1 MADMPAPSSAA
12 VRAALWD
19 TLTSR
24 AILALAAAAVGLLMT
39 VLARAAWGYLRG
51 PMLPPHLAALPRPPV
66 VRVEGGPM
74 LLAVAKAFRRDP
86 IGFLREQCARYGT
99 SFQLRLPLVTMNFF
113 VSPRHQMAFFRV
125 SDQAWR
131 SSRAMD
137 DFSIDQAFFERCRPL
152 VHPTIT
158 PEVVKQFMKQV
169 SLGLNRAHLVEQ
181 YRGPAVE
188 AAASILAM
196 YGSKPQPVDLFEMTS
211 TLAIHIAVRVL
222 LGTRFAAAHA
232 DEMVDVVLGVE
243 RDVASPL
250 NSLLPGW
257 PLPPNLRMRRAMA
270 KVTAWV
276 NEEIAKRREDGRQGV
291 KHRDY
296 LEILLGS
303 EAHAK

>member
-113 VSPRHQMAFFRV
+113 VSPR
-125 SDQAWR
+125 
-131 SSRAMD
+131 